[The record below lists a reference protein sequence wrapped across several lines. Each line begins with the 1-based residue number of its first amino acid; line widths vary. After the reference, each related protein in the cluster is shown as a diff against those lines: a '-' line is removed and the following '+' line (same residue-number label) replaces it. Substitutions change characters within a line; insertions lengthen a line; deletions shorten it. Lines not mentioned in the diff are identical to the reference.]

1 MFKMLQDT
9 RINYPLMSI
18 DSEFEDSFEELFSK
32 ENAKEEGFPFDF
44 ESIEKKEVFEKI
56 FPIHF
61 SSQNNEEFSNK
72 AINQD
77 EIKKKRG
84 RLRLKKKDKAPHGNK
99 DFDNL
104 QRKIQVHFLSFLIN
118 FCNDALRTEY
128 GDTHLSFKQINK
140 MSKITINYEHTQSLK
155 NSTIKDILDLEIST
169 KYSTYDKSE
178 NKNTLSKI
186 KAKWLNRLFQM
197 NYLELFKLYY
207 NDQKP
212 VDKIVYENRE
222 IILSPGTKSFYFLL
236 EKNKTIRQN
245 IIDVTKIVYLNDN
258 EGCEIPF
265 LTKIISLV
273 EETDNSK

>member
-1 MFKMLQDT
+1 MLQDT

-18 DSEFEDSFEELFSK
+18 DSEFEDSFKELFSK

-56 FPIHF
+56 FIPINF
-61 SSQNNEEFSNK
+61 SSQNNEEFFQK

-84 RLRLKKKDKAPHGNK
+84 RLRLKKVDKAPHGNK

-104 QRKIQVHFLSFLIN
+104 QRKIQVHFLSFLIH

-128 GDTHLSFKQINK
+128 RDNILSFKQINK